1 MTALGLALTAALL
14 AGLAGLVAIGA
25 PEGTELLVAA
35 AWLMDALLDGWRCQ
49 NMLSIGCRLAV
60 SEILPT
66 GGA

>member
-1 MTALGLALTAALL
+1 MTASAEA
-14 AGLAGLVAIGA
+14 LVAIGA